1 MMLYFMTSYFMMPDF
16 YDDRFHDAKAGVI
29 LKIYLE
35 KKIFVIDTFTEEFY
49 PVYEN
54 GIYNY

>member
-1 MMLYFMTSYFMMPDF
+1 MCVLQIAS
-16 YDDRFHDAKAGVI
+16 DAKAGVI
-29 LKIYLE
+29 SKIYLQ
-35 KKIFVIDTFTEEFY
+35 KKILLIDTFTEEFY